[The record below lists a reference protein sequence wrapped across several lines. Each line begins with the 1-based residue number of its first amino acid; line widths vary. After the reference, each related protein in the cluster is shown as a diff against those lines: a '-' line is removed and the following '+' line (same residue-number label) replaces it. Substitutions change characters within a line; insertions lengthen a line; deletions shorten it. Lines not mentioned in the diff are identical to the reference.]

1 MDRRFLTVVG
11 LSLLFALVVAGVFYQ
26 VVAGAGPKSKPQKIE
41 TRDVVVAV
49 RALPVG
55 VTIKPAD
62 VKIAKVPA
70 SQVPPGVFTRPEEVY
85 ERPVISSILPDEPIR
100 EGRVAARGSGLGLA
114 PVIPPGMR
122 AVAVRVNDVV
132 GVAGFVL
139 PGMRVDV
146 LVTGRPR
153 NHSDTVTTTVLQN
166 ILVLSAGQQMEPDA
180 RGQAINSQVV
190 TLLVT
195 PEQAETLT
203 LAGNEGRI
211 QLVLRNASD
220 QSVEKTPGRLLTEL
234 YQVRKAAPVQAP
246 PPPRPAPPRSEA
258 RASSAPAPA
267 PATVAEEVVVIR
279 GSERRVEVVGVR
291 KAESDGKE
299 P

>member
-1 MDRRFLTVVG
+1 MDRRFLTVAG

-26 VVAGAGPKSKPQKIE
+26 TVAGASRAPKPQKIE
-41 TRDVVVAV
+41 TKEVVVAV

-55 VTIKPAD
+55 VTIKPED
-62 VKIAKVPA
+62 VKVVKLPA
-70 SQVPPGVFTRPEEVY
+70 GQIPPGAFSRPEEVY

-100 EGRVAARGSGLGLA
+100 EGRIGARGSGFGLA

-132 GVAGFVL
+132 GVAGFVM

-146 LVTGRPR
+146 LVTGRPP
-153 NHSDTVTTTVLQN
+153 NHPDTMTTTVLQN
-166 ILVLSAGQQMEPDA
+166 ILVLSAGQKIEPDA
-180 RGQAINSQVV
+180 RGQPVNSPVV

-195 PEQAETLT
+195 PEQAEILT
-203 LAGNEGRI
+203 LAGNEGKI

-220 QSVEKTPGRLLTEL
+220 QTIQKTPGRALTEL
-234 YQVRKAAPVQAP
+234 YPVRKAASEPVAPAPPRTVRAESKPETPPAP
-246 PPPRPAPPRSEA
+246 PPPPP
-258 RASSAPAPA
+258 
-267 PATVAEEVVVIR
+267 EEVVVFR
-279 GSERRVEVVGVR
+279 GSQRSVEVVGTVR
-291 KAESDGKE
+291 PTTSGSK

>member
-26 VVAGAGPKSKPQKIE
+26 AVAGAGHASKPQKIE
-41 TRDVVVAV
+41 TREVVVAV

-62 VKIAKVPA
+62 VKLARLPA
-70 SQVPPGVFTRPEEVY
+70 AQIPPGVFSRPEEVY
-85 ERPVISSILPDEPIR
+85 DRPVISSILPEEPIR
-100 EGRVAARGSGLGLA
+100 EARVGARGSGLGLA

-146 LVTGRPR
+146 LVTGRPP
-153 NHSDTVTTTVLQN
+153 NHPDTITTTVLQN
-166 ILVLSAGQQMEPDA
+166 ILVLSAGQQIEPDA
-180 RGQAINSQVV
+180 RGQALNTPVV

-195 PEQAETLT
+195 PEQAEILT
-203 LAGNEGRI
+203 LAGNEGKI

-220 QSVEKTPGRLLTEL
+220 QSVEKTPGRMLTEL
-234 YQVRKAAPVQAP
+234 YRVRKPAPEVAAAPRPSPPRQVQAP
-246 PPPRPAPPRSEA
+246 PPPAPPTPPAP
-258 RASSAPAPA
+258 
-267 PATVAEEVVVIR
+267 EEVLVIR
-279 GSERRVEVVGVR
+279 GSQRSFEVVGGK
-291 KAESDGKE
+291 KAESSGKE

>member
-1 MDRRFLTVVG
+1 MDRRFLTVAG

-26 VVAGAGPKSKPQKIE
+26 SVAGASRAPKPQKIE
-41 TRDVVVAV
+41 TREVVVAV

-55 VTIKPAD
+55 VTIKPED
-62 VKIAKVPA
+62 VKVAKLPA
-70 SQVPPGVFTRPEEVY
+70 GHVPPGTFTRPEEVY

-100 EGRVAARGSGLGLA
+100 EGRVGARGSGLGLA

-132 GVAGFVL
+132 GVAGFVM

-146 LVTGRPR
+146 LVTGRPP
-153 NHSDTVTTTVLQN
+153 NHPDTMTTTVLQN
-166 ILVLSAGQQMEPDA
+166 ILVLSAGQKIEPDV
-180 RGQAINSQVV
+180 RGQAINSPVV

-195 PEQAETLT
+195 PEQAEILT
-203 LAGNEGRI
+203 LAGNEGKI

-220 QSVEKTPGRLLTEL
+220 QSLEKTPGRALAEL
-234 YQVRKAAPVQAP
+234 YPVRRPPAEAAAPA
-246 PPPRPAPPRSEA
+246 PPRPARAETRLEA
-258 RASSAPAPA
+258 PPAPA
-267 PATVAEEVVVIR
+267 AAPPPEEIVVFR
-279 GSERRVEVVGVR
+279 GSQRSVEVVGSLR
-291 KAESDGKE
+291 PTTSGSK